1 VTSVPVAQLHKH
13 GAHFELV
20 YPEYRLTLRAPYA
33 EWIFEAAAEILSCIE
48 KLRIEGEIDELEM
61 IKQFV
66 DQDTINIALDSIKYE
81 NGNRFDVVPQC
92 VLTMADTDYRW
103 VSPLARDPKASHF
116 GQRLHDMSLTRSGD
130 YATRNGQT
138 EPLF

>member
-1 VTSVPVAQLHKH
+1 MTGESVAQLRKH

-61 IKQFV
+61 IRQFADADAV
-66 DQDTINIALDSIKYE
+66 NIAIDSIKYE
-81 NGNRFDVVPQC
+81 NGNRFDVFPQC
-92 VLTMADTDYRW
+92 VFTMADTDYRW
-103 VSPLARDPKASHF
+103 VSPLARDPRASHF
-116 GQRLHDMSLTRSGD
+116 GQRLHDMSLTRSGQ

-138 EPLF
+138 